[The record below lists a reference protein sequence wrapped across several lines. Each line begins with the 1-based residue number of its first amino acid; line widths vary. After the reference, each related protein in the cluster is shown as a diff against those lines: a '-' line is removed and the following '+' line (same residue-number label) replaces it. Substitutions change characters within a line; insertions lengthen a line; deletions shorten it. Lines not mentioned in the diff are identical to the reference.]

1 MDLKKPG
8 NLLYVLGETRDEL
21 GGSRYGVHR
30 GTKGGGVPHLNPK
43 ETWPLYERLGPRRF
57 KTGLVASCHDCSE
70 GGLGVT
76 LAEMAMGGGMGAVV
90 DLRRVPTSATLAS
103 EKRSDKVLFSESNG
117 RFVVEVAVRHRRAF
131 MSVLKGLVVEQVG
144 EVRSAG
150 GFARH
155 GFGRKESG
163 LGIERPPIGLERK
176 GRPAM
181 TVKALVLR
189 APGTNC
195 DVETSWALEA
205 AGADPQRVHV
215 NALLRGEVSLDEFGI
230 VVFPGGFSFGDDI
243 ASGKVLANRLVYRLR
258 EQLDNYLS
266 LGRPIV
272 GICNGFQVLVKAG
285 LLPGPA
291 GPWDGTPTVTLTDN
305 DSGRF
310 ECRWIHLKTS
320 SKKSFWAKGL
330 PDVFPLPVAHGE
342 GKFVPLTN
350 DIFKTL
356 EKNGQVIFRYVDAQ
370 GRKAPVSRESQRIDG
385 RRGRHHQRRRKHFGP
400 HAAPGTKRVPVPKRP
415 MDAPRN

>member
-1 MDLKKPG
+1 
-8 NLLYVLGETRDEL
+8 
-21 GGSRYGVHR
+21 
-30 GTKGGGVPHLNPK
+30 
-43 ETWPLYERLGPRRF
+43 
-57 KTGLVASCHDCSE
+57 
-70 GGLGVT
+70 
-76 LAEMAMGGGMGAVV
+76 
-90 DLRRVPTSATLAS
+90 
-103 EKRSDKVLFSESNG
+103 
-117 RFVVEVAVRHRRAF
+117 
-131 MSVLKGLVVEQVG
+131 
-144 EVRSAG
+144 
-150 GFARH
+150 
-155 GFGRKESG
+155 
-163 LGIERPPIGLERK
+163 
-176 GRPAM
+176 M

-285 LLPGPA
+285 LLPGTA

-310 ECRWIHLKTS
+310 ECRWVYLKTT
-320 SKKSFWAKGL
+320 SKKSFWVKSL
-330 PDVFPLPVAHGE
+330 PDVFPIPVAHGE
-342 GKFVPLTN
+342 GKFVALN
-350 DIFKTL
+350 HSVYKQL
-356 EKNGQVIFRYVDAQ
+356 EKNGQVLFRYVDDR
-370 GRKAPVSRESQRIDG
+370 GRKAGYPANPNGSMGDVAGITNGAGNILGLMPHPERTSFPFQNAQWTRQKPSKDG
-385 RRGRHHQRRRKHFGP
+385 VGLRLFKNAVRY
-400 HAAPGTKRVPVPKRP
+400 AAQV
-415 MDAPRN
+415 N